1 MPSLNFAQ
9 ENELE
14 DKIIEDEAIKLIVEY
29 ESMLNQ
35 IIYVSSD
42 LEKKMIIK
50 NSYSNE
56 SGNQIF
62 ENKNVIIES
71 DLDPQNAKSN
81 LAIDLDVPTYLNK
94 YWLLFQREN
103 NSIAPVEFNNIH
115 LDTIY
120 KNKKLAE
127 VSYDCLFHG
136 KHINRDSQYEKC
148 ARTAIIKIEKADR
161 WKLLISGISFRD
173 TTLLYNKLPAKVDD
187 EFILFQ
193 DSIGNSTE
201 AELNKSS
208 KYNQKE
214 KDISVVTGILI
225 AALTIFLLNRGN

>member
-1 MPSLNFAQ
+1 MPSFNFAQ
-9 ENELE
+9 DNELE

-103 NSIAPVEFNNIH
+103 NLIAPIEFNNVH

-136 KHINRDSQYEKC
+136 KHINRDSQYEKY

-161 WKLLISGISFRD
+161 WKLLISGISFNNPLEIKEEENTMR
-173 TTLLYNKLPAKVDD
+173 L
-187 EFILFQ
+187 Q
-193 DSIGNSTE
+193 SDSLQYIN
-201 AELNKSS
+201 
-208 KYNQKE
+208 YNQKIETPLKKELTNKE
-214 KDISVVTGILI
+214 KNIAGLTGLILI
-225 AALTIFLLNRGN
+225 SIAMLFLSRN